1 MEPGSKRWIEV
12 APSGHAHERGG
23 LAAIR
28 ARLDDDDPYRAWSN
42 FTFTTRSGRQY
53 EVDLLVIGRGGIY
66 LLELKHWSGRITGD
80 HQTWFHNG
88 RAEDNPR
95 ILADSKAKHFRQLL
109 IDAGGRDLPFV
120 HAGVVLHQPAT
131 EVRLTD
137 RGRQGVYRIDG
148 QGPEGLDR
156 LIEDEL
162 AVTPENPRNAVDRR
176 RSVELARLINKAGV
190 RPSVRHRRVGN
201 LELTDTPLAEG
212 PGWQDYLAEHPMLDS
227 VRRVRFYLV
236 DRGVSDEERAA
247 TLRAAK
253 REFVTLE
260 NVNHPGIAR
269 AIEFYEHERG
279 LAVVFDHD
287 ATEVRLDHF
296 LMQRG
301 DDLSADQRI
310 KLVRTL
316 ANTLR
321 YAHSRRLVHRRLS
334 PLSVFVRTLAPGQY
348 GVRIRDWHTAGRLVP
363 GSPGYGS
370 YAVGTRTLEALTD
383 RAAHGYLAP
392 ETLHDPDADPVLAD
406 VFGLG
411 SVSFLIFTGA
421 APADTGEELQ
431 QRLTRERGLDV
442 GVELDGASQAMI
454 DLVRNATAGDVD
466 LRTESAERF
475 AQELENLIQDLL
487 LQEEVAQQ
495 VDPLEA
501 TPGSVIGTREQPGR
515 FEVLQR
521 LGQGST
527 ALALLVRDPEHGQ
540 VVLKVALDEDGAR
553 RRLLDESEVLHLAR
567 EPRIAGSLEGPLVVG
582 GRTAL
587 LLEDAGRESLAALI
601 RREGRLS
608 LDFLSRW
615 GRDLLEILAA
625 LDLAG
630 VNHRDIKPDNLAF
643 RERGKSRE
651 VHLSLFDFSLSRAPL
666 EQTGVGTPP
675 YLDPFFDPIHRPRYD
690 AAAERYAVAVTLY
703 EMATGRTPVYGTG
716 GSHPAVIEADVT
728 IAPDDF
734 EPGPARDGIIAF
746 FRSAL
751 ARDVK
756 ARHDSIETMRLAWQ
770 SAFAAVPPAA
780 ATPTSV
786 NPVTGEELDQ
796 AVAKAA
802 LDTAIASAGLTP
814 RAVDALHRIDVRTVR
829 DLLARSPF
837 ELSRLSGVADPTKRE
852 IRRRAK
858 QWRGRLQPVAAVPEP
873 EVSHDD
879 SDRGVGSVLAS
890 LVPKGLAKDS
900 AEAQVLRRYLG
911 LEDTDSD
918 WPGNAELARAA
929 GVTSGRVGQI
939 VPKARRGW
947 RQRRSL
953 TQVREE
959 IVEIVEDAG
968 GVIAAT
974 GIAEALLASRSP
986 EATGERWMRRALG
999 LVRAAV
1005 EVETERGG
1013 EARLLQRHSHHS
1025 VIVALEKPTD
1035 PDAVP
1040 GTDLLDYAVR
1050 LGKAADQLAEESPL
1064 PTAARTEER
1073 LRAVR
1078 LPQGAAELPAERL
1091 ALLAAA
1097 ASRTAAANGRG
1108 EIYPDGLDPRRALE
1122 QMASSLGV
1130 VRHGM
1135 NPEQLRTRVRAR
1147 YPRVGP
1153 FPEDPPGEEPRALN
1167 ALLKAAGVPLV
1178 FARGQGTYEPR
1189 KVLPTL
1195 LPSSKGRTVTS
1206 LSESASGRE
1215 VADFERRMR
1224 LSLQERG
1231 FVTLSVNYRDYLDAI
1246 PALSTRFGAETLDVT
1261 AELLTAMRTTADALG
1276 VDWSLVLRSDRP
1288 GAAPQDA
1295 ANLRRLVALAA
1306 TGLEERLTT
1315 QPEPLLV
1322 VEAAPLARYDRLA
1335 VLERLADKATARP
1348 AARWLLLPVERGGA
1362 PHIEDRPAPGI
1373 LGALKIPTRWIE
1385 THRRSRAS

>member
-1 MEPGSKRWIEV
+1 MESGSKRWVEV
-12 APSGHAHERGG
+12 TPSEHTHERGG
-23 LAAIR
+23 LAAIK
-28 ARLDDDDPYRAWSN
+28 ARLDDEDPYRVWSN

-53 EVDLLVIGRGGIY
+53 EVDLLVIGKGGIH
-66 LLELKHWSGRITGD
+66 LLELKHWSGRIVGD
-80 HQTWFHNG
+80 HQTWVHNG
-88 RAEDNPR
+88 RAEDSPR
-95 ILADSKAKHFRQLL
+95 ILADTKAKHFKQLL

-120 HAGVVLHQPAT
+120 HAGVVLHQPTA

-137 RGRQGVYRIDG
+137 RGRKGVYRIDG
-148 QGPEGLDR
+148 QGPEGLDE
-156 LIEDEL
+156 LIADEL
-162 AVTPENPRNAVDRR
+162 AVTPDNPRNAVDRR
-176 RSVELARLINKAGV
+176 RSVELTRLIDKAGV

-201 LELTDTPLAEG
+201 LELADTPLAEG
-212 PGWQDYLAEHPMLDS
+212 PGWQDYLARHPMLDS

-236 DRGVSDEERAA
+236 DRSVSEEERAV

-269 AIEFYEHERG
+269 AIEFYEHDRG

-296 LMQRG
+296 LMQKAAE
-301 DDLSADQRI
+301 LSIDQRI
-310 KLVRTL
+310 GLVRTL

-334 PLSVFVRTLAPGQY
+334 PLSVFVRSLAHGRY
-348 GVRIRDWHTAGRLVP
+348 GVRVRDWHTAGRLAP

-370 YAVGTRTLEALTD
+370 YAAGTRTLEALTD

-392 ETLHDPDADPVLAD
+392 ETLHDPGADPILAD

-411 SVSFLIFTGA
+411 SVSFLIFTGN

-442 GVELDGASQAMI
+442 GVELDGASQTLI

-475 AQELENLIQDLL
+475 AQELESLIQEFLL
-487 LQEEVAQQ
+487 REEVAQR
-495 VDPLEA
+495 VDPLDA
-501 TPGSVIGTREQPGR
+501 TPGAVIGTREQPSR
-515 FEVLQR
+515 FEVVQR

-540 VVLKVALDEDGAR
+540 AVLKVALDEDSAR

-567 EPRIAGSLEGPLVVG
+567 ELRIARSLEGPLVVG

-587 LLEDAGRESLAALI
+587 LLEDAGRESLAAMI

-608 LDFLSRW
+608 LDFLGRW

-630 VNHRDIKPDNLAF
+630 VNHRDLKPDNLAF

-675 YLDPFFDPIHRPRYD
+675 YLDPFFDLIHRPRYD
-690 AAAERYAVAVTLY
+690 AAAERYAAAVTLY
-703 EMATGRTPVYGTG
+703 EMATGRTPTYGTG
-716 GSHPAVIEADVT
+716 GSHPAVIDGDVT
-728 IAPDDF
+728 IDPGDF
-734 EPGPARDGIIAF
+734 EPGPARDGLVAF

-751 ARDVK
+751 SRDVK
-756 ARHDSIETMRLAWQ
+756 ARHESIEEMRIAWQ
-770 SAFAAVPPAA
+770 AAFDAVPPAA

-796 AVAKAA
+796 TAARAV
-802 LDTAIASAGLTP
+802 LDTAVASSGLTP

-858 QWRGRLQPVAAVPEP
+858 QWRGRLQPATAAHEVA
-873 EVSHDD
+873 DLQGD

-890 LVPKGLAKDS
+890 LVPKSLRGDS
-900 AEAQVLRRYLG
+900 AEARVLRLYLG
-911 LEDTDSD
+911 LEETASD

-929 GVTSGRVGQI
+929 GVTAGRIGQI
-939 VPKARRGW
+939 VPKARKGW
-947 RQRRSL
+947 RPRRSL
-953 TQVREE
+953 TQVRDE
-959 IVEIVEDAG
+959 IVQIVEDAG

-974 GIAEALLASRSP
+974 GVAEALLASRSP
-986 EATGERWMRRALG
+986 EAAGERWMRRALG

-1013 EARLLQRHSHHS
+1013 EARLLQRHSHES

-1035 PDAVP
+1035 PEAVP

-1050 LGKAADQLAEESPL
+1050 LGKAADQLAAETPL
-1064 PTAARTEER
+1064 PTAARTEAR

-1108 EIYPDGLDPRRALE
+1108 EIYPDGLDPRLALE

-1135 NPEQLRTRVRAR
+1135 NPEQLKARVRAR
-1147 YPRVGP
+1147 YPRVGA
-1153 FPEDPPGEEPRALN
+1153 FPESPPGKEPDELN
-1167 ALLKAAGVPLV
+1167 ALLKKAGVPLV
-1178 FARGQGTYEPR
+1178 FAQDQGTYEPR
-1189 KVLPTL
+1189 RMLPTI
-1195 LPSSKGRTVTS
+1195 LPSSRS
-1206 LSESASGRE
+1206 LVGSSPSGSAGDRE
-1215 VADFERRMR
+1215 FTDFERRMA
-1224 LSLQERG
+1224 LSSRERG
-1231 FVTLSVNYRDYLDAI
+1231 FVTLAVNYRLYLDAI
-1246 PALSTRFGAETLDVT
+1246 AALSARFGAEVLDVT
-1261 AELLTAMRTTADALG
+1261 AELLTAMRTTADSLT

-1288 GAAPQDA
+1288 DAAPQDA

-1306 TGLEERLTT
+1306 AGLEERLATDP
-1315 QPEPLLV
+1315 QPLLI
-1322 VEAAPLARYDRLA
+1322 VEAAPLARYDRLG

-1348 AARWLLLPVERGGA
+1348 AARWLLLPVEHGGM
-1362 PHIEDRPAPGI
+1362 PHIEDRPAPGA
-1373 LGALKIPTRWIE
+1373 LGALRIPSKWVE
-1385 THRRSRAS
+1385 AHHRSAAS

>member
-1 MEPGSKRWIEV
+1 MESGSKRWEEIT
-12 APSGHAHERGG
+12 PSEYAHERGG

-28 ARLDDDDPYRAWSN
+28 AKLDDEDPYRAWSN
-42 FTFTTRSGRQY
+42 FSFTTRSGRQY
-53 EVDLLVIGRGGIY
+53 EVDLLVIGKGGIY
-66 LLELKHWSGRITGD
+66 LLELKHWSGRIVGD
-80 HQTWFHNG
+80 HQTWLHNG
-88 RAEDNPR
+88 TAEDHPR
-95 ILADSKAKHFRQLL
+95 ILADIKAKHFKQLL

-120 HAGVVLHQPAT
+120 HAGVVLHQPTA

-137 RGRQGVYRIDG
+137 RGRKGVYRIDG
-148 QGPEGLDR
+148 QGPAGLDE
-156 LIEDEL
+156 LIADEL
-162 AVTPENPRNAVDRR
+162 AVTPSNPHNAIDRR

-201 LELTDTPLAEG
+201 LELTGAPLAEG
-212 PGWQDYLAEHPMLDS
+212 PGWQDYLARHPMLES
-227 VRRVRFYLV
+227 ARRVRFYLV
-236 DRGVSDEERAA
+236 DRGVSEEERAA

-269 AIEFYEHERG
+269 ALEFYEHERG
-279 LAVVFDHD
+279 LAVVFEHD
-287 ATEVRLDHF
+287 ATEIRLDHF
-296 LMQRG
+296 LMQKA
-301 DDLSADQRI
+301 DELSIDQRVG
-310 KLVRTL
+310 LVRTL

-334 PLSVFVRTLAPGQY
+334 PLSIFVRSFANGRY
-348 GVRIRDWHTAGRLVP
+348 GVRVRDWHTAGRLSP

-392 ETLHDPDADPVLAD
+392 ETLHDPAADPILAD

-411 SVSFLIFTGA
+411 SVSFLIFTGK

-431 QRLTRERGLDV
+431 QRLTRERGLDI
-442 GVELDGASQAMI
+442 GVELDGASQTLI
-454 DLVRNATAGDVD
+454 DLIRNATAGDVD
-466 LRTESAERF
+466 LRTESTEKF
-475 AQELENLIQDLL
+475 AQEVEALVREFLH
-487 LQEEVAQQ
+487 QEEAAQR
-495 VDPLEA
+495 VDPLDA
-501 TPGSVIGTREQPGR
+501 TPGSVIGTGEQPGR
-515 FEVLQR
+515 FEVVQR

-527 ALALLVRDPEHGQ
+527 ALALLVKDPEHGQ
-540 VVLKVALDEDGAR
+540 AVLKVALDEDSAR

-567 EPRIAGSLEGPLVVG
+567 EPRIARSLEGPLVVG

-587 LLEDAGRESLAALI
+587 LLEDAGRESLAAMI

-630 VNHRDIKPDNLAF
+630 INHRDIKPDNLAF

-675 YLDPFFDPIHRPRYD
+675 YLDPFFDPVHRPRYD
-690 AAAERYAVAVTLY
+690 AAAERYAAAVTLY
-703 EMATGRTPVYGTG
+703 EMATGRTPTYGTG
-716 GSHPAVIEADVT
+716 GSHPAVIESDVT
-728 IAPDDF
+728 IDPGDF
-734 EPGPARDGIIAF
+734 EPGPARDGLVAF

-751 ARDVK
+751 SRDVK
-756 ARHDSIETMRLAWQ
+756 ARHESIEEMRIAWQ
-770 SAFAAVPPAA
+770 TAFESVPPAA

-796 AVAKAA
+796 AASKAV
-802 LDTAIASAGLTP
+802 LDTAIASSGLTP

-858 QWRGRLQPVAAVPEP
+858 QWRGRLQPATETFETADLQ
-873 EVSHDD
+873 DD
-879 SDRGVGSVLAS
+879 SERGVGAVLGS
-890 LVPKGLAKDS
+890 LVPKSLRGDS
-900 AEAQVLRRYLG
+900 AEAQVLRLYLG

-918 WPGNAELARAA
+918 WPSNAELAQAT
-929 GVTSGRVGQI
+929 GVTAGRVGQI
-939 VPKARRGW
+939 VPKARKGW
-947 RQRRSL
+947 RSKRSL
-953 TQVREE
+953 TRVRDE
-959 IVEIVEDAG
+959 IVDIVEDAG
-968 GVIAAT
+968 GVVAAT

-986 EATGERWMRRALG
+986 DAAGERWMRRALG

-1013 EARLLQRHSHHS
+1013 EARLLQRHCHGS

-1050 LGKAADQLAEESPL
+1050 LGRAADHLIAESPL
-1064 PTAARTEER
+1064 PSAAHTEGR

-1108 EIYPDGLDPRRALE
+1108 EVYPDGLDPRLALE

-1135 NPEQLRTRVRAR
+1135 NAEQLKARVRAR
-1147 YPRVGP
+1147 YPKVGP
-1153 FPEDPPGEEPRALN
+1153 FPQDPPGQEPRELN
-1167 ALLKAAGVPLV
+1167 ALLKKAGVPLV
-1178 FARGQGTYEPR
+1178 FARGHGTYEPR
-1189 KVLPTL
+1189 RMLATI
-1195 LPSSKGRTVTS
+1195 LPSSRSRVGSS
-1206 LSESASGRE
+1206 LSGNGGSRE
-1215 VADFERRMR
+1215 LADFERRME
-1224 LSLQERG
+1224 LSARERG
-1231 FVTLSVNYRDYLDAI
+1231 FVTLAVNYRLYLDAVA
-1246 PALSTRFGAETLDVT
+1246 ALSARFGAEVLDIT
-1261 AELLTAMRTTADALG
+1261 AELLTAMRQTAQTLN

-1288 GAAPQDA
+1288 DAAPQDA

-1315 QPEPLLV
+1315 ETRPLLI
-1322 VEAAPLARYDRLA
+1322 VEAAPLARYERLA

-1348 AARWLLLPVERGGA
+1348 AARWLLLPVERGGM
-1362 PHIEDRPAPGI
+1362 PHIDDRPAPGA
-1373 LGALKIPTRWIE
+1373 LGALPVSAKWVE
-1385 THRRSRAS
+1385 AHSRSAAS